1 MIDMIDMIDM
11 MTMIYMMTMIDMIT
25 DTKIG
30 VQVIEEGNLDAN
42 VHIFRL
48 FRSLRQTL

>member
-30 VQVIEEGNLDAN
+30 VQVIEEGN
-42 VHIFRL
+42 
-48 FRSLRQTL
+48 